1 MIHQRYVRI
10 YIYRDQLNEF
20 KIVFPTPFQ
29 HERKTKCCFKPQ
41 SGRPFGCTVIGRIQE
56 LFSVLRRSVEI
67 VDFWWWFFYVSSSST
82 WNKKKRILFIFIISF
97 LSESPA
103 SHHHQQITSTKT
115 AFIVT
120 DPKDLSATA
129 GLIAQLFSFLF
140 FSDAV
145 QRNFNPFGLAWA
157 QQGWHNFTG
166 LPFTS
171 RCIAK
176 WPPSSSASWPYLC
189 RSQPTQSKSNYEKS
203 GSVDQSED
211 APIVQI
217 QGWFCWYAPYD
228 HWRSTT

>member
-1 MIHQRYVRI
+1 MILI
-10 YIYRDQLNEF
+10 
-20 KIVFPTPFQ
+20 
-29 HERKTKCCFKPQ
+29 CF
-41 SGRPFGCTVIGRIQE
+41 F
-56 LFSVLRRSVEI
+56 LFYMKQKR
-67 VDFWWWFFYVSSSST
+67 SSSSSLFHFYRNRQHPT
-82 WNKKKRILFIFIISF
+82 TINKL
-97 LSESPA
+97 
-103 SHHHQQITSTKT
+103 HQQKL
-115 AFIVT
+115 
-120 DPKDLSATA
+120 LSLWLTQKIYQILS

-189 RSQPTQSKSNYEKS
+189 RSQPTQCKSNYEKS